1 MVEVMRDPAEEDEE
15 GEDEEGRDTDT
26 DTDTDM
32 DMDMDT
38 NTEAPAIKG
47 WGSVEDD
54 DEMMLQLDAARVFE
68 RTIVQLNERLGDL
81 EPIQMSA
88 D

>member
-1 MVEVMRDPAEEDEE
+1 MVEVMRDPTEEDEE
-15 GEDEEGRDTDT
+15 GEDEEGGDT

-32 DMDMDT
+32 DMDTD
-38 NTEAPAIKG
+38 TEAPAIKG